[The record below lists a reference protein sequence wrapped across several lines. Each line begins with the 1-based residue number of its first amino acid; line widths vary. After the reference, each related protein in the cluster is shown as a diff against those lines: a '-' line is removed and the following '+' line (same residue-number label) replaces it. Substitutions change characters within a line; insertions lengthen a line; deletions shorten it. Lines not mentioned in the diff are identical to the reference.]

1 MRNETVRV
9 RGWVGSMYVAGGL
22 FYIGGH
28 GYHCRFLVTT
38 DSESEYH
45 CRFLNRTDSEGA
57 YM

>member
-1 MRNETVRV
+1 MRNETVRIH
-9 RGWVGSMYVAGGL
+9 GWVRSMVVAGGL

-28 GYHCRFLVTT
+28 EHHLQFSVTT

-45 CRFLNRTDSEGA
+45 CQILNRTDSEGA

>member
-22 FYIGGH
+22 FYIGGLGH
-28 GYHCRFLVTT
+28 HCRFSFTT

-45 CRFLNRTDSEGA
+45 YRFVIRTDSEGA